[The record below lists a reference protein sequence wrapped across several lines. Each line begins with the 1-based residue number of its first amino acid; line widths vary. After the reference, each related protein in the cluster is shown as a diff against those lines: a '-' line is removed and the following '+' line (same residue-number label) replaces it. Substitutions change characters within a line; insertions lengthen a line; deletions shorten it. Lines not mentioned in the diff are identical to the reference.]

1 MLQHSEMAL
10 KHNASGIKQWQL
22 QQLTPSVRQL
32 PPSHCC
38 QKFALL
44 LAGSLS
50 GRACLCVQP
59 QSEGGRVRYWRG
71 EEQLARLPPVVLL
84 LLSSLILQCSHSPL
98 VKLIKNFMP
107 HAATRLLR
115 VCCCVQHAPP
125 PDPSPSPSAATA
137 PCPRV
142 VCYVRGRVVALS
154 RCCLHF
160 KLRSPKLFSDFVLGL
175 FADSPNWLATATYMA
190 RTCNLQLAARSL
202 LCPAARPD
210 QARPDQTRPGQSS
223 LDTRAQTSCEVFNKF
238 ARSCF
243 LSKGAG
249 KYLI

>member
-1 MLQHSEMAL
+1 MLQRSEMAL

-32 PPSHCC
+32 PPSLPTLCC

-59 QSEGGRVRYWRG
+59 QCGVWYWRGGG
-71 EEQLARLPPVVLL
+71 EEQLARLPPLVLL

-125 PDPSPSPSAATA
+125 SHPSPSPSAATA
-137 PCPRV
+137 AASCPRV

-190 RTCNLQLAARSL
+190 RTCNLLHALPCSQ
-202 LCPAARPD
+202 ARPD
-210 QARPDQTRPGQSS
+210 QARSDQAR
-223 LDTRAQTSCEVFNKF
+223 LEFIRHTSADIV
-238 ARSCF
+238 
-243 LSKGAG
+243 
-249 KYLI
+249 